1 MGLLDLHIV
10 VELHDFYAAPAL
22 GKNFDAAPVPAL
34 SDCIPV
40 AMQIF

>member
-10 VELHDFYAAPAL
+10 VEPHDFYAAP
-22 GKNFDAAPVPAL
+22 GKNFDGAPVPAP